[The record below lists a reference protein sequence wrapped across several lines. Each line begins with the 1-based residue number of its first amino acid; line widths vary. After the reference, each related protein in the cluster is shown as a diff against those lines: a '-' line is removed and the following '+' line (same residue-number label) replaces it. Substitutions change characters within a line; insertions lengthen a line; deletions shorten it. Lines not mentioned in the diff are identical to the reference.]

1 MKKTTITV
9 SYDEEK
15 LSALR
20 LYLEQ
25 KDQTLENELST
36 AIDTFYAKFVPAN
49 VREFINL
56 RAGCAK
62 SVEKKRKPNPTAISE
77 LVQNRGED
85 I

>member
-1 MKKTTITV
+1 MKKTTINI

-25 KDQTLENELST
+25 KDQTLENELIV
-36 AIDTFYAKFVPAN
+36 AADTLYAKSVPAN
-49 VREFINL
+49 VREFIDL
-56 RAGCAK
+56 RAGCVKPA
-62 SVEKKRKPNPTAISE
+62 EKKKKPKPPAIAEPLQDRS
-77 LVQNRGED
+77 ED